1 MVHQKPEGVNI
12 MKRTLLFCILIAFF
26 TISFVSLVGCNQSP
40 KEQPPVSL
48 SNQDNDRKVD
58 YQLQESC
65 GKSSREL
72 FTERYGNGLLQID
85 NQNIIVSYK
94 NHYNKKLN
102 KCFIL
107 LKSETVVKREIIQ
120 TLITLG
126 DLNENKEYGRFQF
139 TKENQFVGC
148 VLLEKECKSES
159 EWDLLVKPYMEE

>member
-1 MVHQKPEGVNI
+1 
-12 MKRTLLFCILIAFF
+12 MKRKLLFCVLIVFSI
-26 TISFVSLVGCNQSP
+26 TSFVSLIGCNKENP

-48 SNQDNDRKVD
+48 STQDDERKVD

-65 GKSSREL
+65 GKISREL
-72 FTERYGNGLLQID
+72 FTEKYGNGLLQMD

-107 LKSETVVKREIIQ
+107 VKSETIVKREIIK

-126 DLNENKEYGRFQF
+126 DLNENKEYGRLQF
-139 TKENQFVGC
+139 TKENQLVGC
-148 VLLEKECKSES
+148 ALLEQGCKSES
-159 EWDLLVKPYMEE
+159 EWNLLIKPYMEE

>member
-1 MVHQKPEGVNI
+1 
-12 MKRTLLFCILIAFF
+12 MKRTLLFCILIVFF
-26 TISFVSLVGCNQSP
+26 TISFMSLVGCNQSP
-40 KEQPPVSL
+40 KEQPPISL
-48 SNQDNDRKVD
+48 STQDNDRKVD

-65 GKSSREL
+65 GKSCREL
-72 FTERYGNGLLQID
+72 FMERYGNGLLQID

-120 TLITLG
+120 TLINLG

-139 TKENQFVGC
+139 TKENQLVVC
-148 VLLEKECKSES
+148 VLLEKECKTER

>member
-1 MVHQKPEGVNI
+1 
-12 MKRTLLFCILIAFF
+12 MKRTLLFCVLIVFSI
-26 TISFVSLVGCNQSP
+26 TSFVSLVGCNKENP

-48 SNQDNDRKVD
+48 STQDDERKVD

-65 GKSSREL
+65 GKISREL

-94 NHYNKKLN
+94 NHYNKKQN

-107 LKSETVVKREIIQ
+107 VKSETVVKREIIK

-139 TKENQFVGC
+139 TKENKLMGC
-148 VLLEKECKSES
+148 ALLEKECKSES